1 MEHEIMTVATMD
13 SIVHQVIVKGYDI
26 TEYVLAGSTRKS
38 LREPVGTWSLQLR
51 PTILNNRLIN
61 IKDIDINS
69 FIEIRLG
76 RNSQLINNMYGNVS
90 PPIIMR
96 GMVDSIDIS
105 ENVNQG
111 IDGSPQRVVTII
123 GRDLGKAIVSKSVFV
138 PQDTYAQESINRQY
152 QYDLLSQRLSVKK
165 TPTDTV
171 FQDFKTWVTQV
182 LGEVFRDPLM
192 AFDTANNLQFTID
205 VNMPQLLG
213 ADRIIMQTG
222 FTLQQSQGSLFRY
235 IEHYCPPPFIEMF
248 IEDQEDKSLFKIRWA
263 PFRNAKGLFP
273 FQATDDM
280 RYGQKNYWFDPMR
293 DPQSIEVSRD
303 MIMSSSLR
311 KTGNDR
317 PTYFW
322 CTQGEFTPAQSPD
335 GGAST
340 GGNSYRKPLENTEY
354 SNGNV
359 IMNPQYDFD
368 GMKQFGL
375 QPLQIRVPF
384 WPKEVMTPSRA
395 GKYIP
400 GLRSPEPSPYVPG
413 ETRTRDQA
421 IQWAMNLVGRGSVY
435 SGYCERF
442 CENAYGKQSLY
453 PSAWANAITDKN
465 TNNSN
470 VNSINIGDLV
480 FFRPST
486 DNGNYGHIGIY
497 VGGGNM
503 VSAETGDVKVSSL
516 LTGYWA
522 GRGKDG
528 VLLFYGS
535 GTPEKCFGISP
546 PPTTFPSLAQVTFE
560 GYIGSKPGTA
570 SATAYKQ
577 ELIVT
582 KILTGGPIRVNTTII
597 SQNLDAADSN
607 YFSGLLGNTET
618 KLKEKGKTADADGL
632 GGWILSKTIDTSTGI
647 GSKTSPL
654 TFTGQYYPS
663 GAETRTAAIKD
674 KEKADAIATSVANTS
689 VFKAQIYG
697 NIIHILEVTTG
708 TITFGQKISLYAD
721 GSGGAIDAE
730 LSSSLRDTLITG
742 WAETEEC
749 KFKATISGTKMIVS
763 AISQGSVRVG
773 QTIEGANVTDN
784 TTVVSIV
791 DPSSLIFPKEY
802 TLNLASTVTQET
814 AMTGRSRIGS
824 IGRYTLNKNAN
835 NLNQTMTY
843 RGEPVAVPASELVKE
858 SKDPYSTGNDGAD
871 KLLDDM
877 TQWLYDVFRET
888 DKKWVGT
895 FEMLG
900 NPFVKIGMEMVIQ
913 AGNNNVRQS
922 ESTPYEDYSKDTSER
937 YYIEGVEHAWSI
949 FPEPMYH
956 TRVSVTR
963 GVNIPEQTAAQTGIP
978 YKSGFS
984 AAGVMKGNIIDP
996 DTGQP
1001 VGTNYE
1007 LSPKSTVLVPPPTAT
1022 TVVKKEPAD

>member
-1 MEHEIMTVATMD
+1 MTFATLD
-13 SIVHQVIVKGYDI
+13 SIVHQVTIKGYDI

-51 PTILNNRLIN
+51 PTILDNRLIN
-61 IKDIDINS
+61 IKDIEINS
-69 FIEIRLG
+69 FVEIRLG
-76 RNSQLINNMYGNVS
+76 RNSQLIKNIYGKVS

-111 IDGSPQRVVTII
+111 TDGSPQRVVTII
-123 GRDLGKAIVSKSVFV
+123 GRDLGKAIVTKSVFV

-171 FQDFKTWVTQV
+171 FQDFKTWVTEV

-192 AFDTANNLQFTID
+192 AFDTANNLKFTID

-248 IEDQEDKSLFKIRWA
+248 IEDQEEKSLFKIRWA
-263 PFRNAKGLFP
+263 PFRNSKGLFP
-273 FQATDDM
+273 YQATDDL
-280 RYGQKNYWFDPMR
+280 RYGQKNYWFDPTR
-293 DPQSIEVSRD
+293 DPKSIQISRD

-354 SNGNV
+354 SNGNM
-359 IMNPQYDFD
+359 IMNPQYDFE

-421 IQWAMNLVGRGSVY
+421 IQWAMNLVGRGSSY

-465 TNNSN
+465 TNNTD
-470 VNSINIGDLV
+470 VNKINIGDLV
-480 FFRPST
+480 FFRPSK
-486 DNGNYGHIGIY
+486 DNKNFGHIGIY
-497 VGGGNM
+497 IGGGNM
-503 VSAETGDVKVSSL
+503 VSAETGNVKVSSL
-516 LTGYWA
+516 LSGYWA
-522 GRGKDG
+522 GTGSDG

-535 GTPEKCFGISP
+535 GTPEKCYGISP
-546 PPTTFPSLAQVTFE
+546 PPTTFPSLAEITFE
-560 GYIGSKPGTA
+560 GYIGAKPGTGA
-570 SATAYKQ
+570 ATAYKQ

-582 KILTGGPIRVNTTII
+582 KIIAGGPLRVHTTIV

-607 YFSGLLGNTET
+607 YFSGLLGNSET
-618 KLKEKGKTADADGL
+618 KLNARGKTAPLDADGL
-632 GGWILSKTIDTSTGI
+632 GGWYLNRTVDTPGM

-663 GAETRTAAIKD
+663 GAETRTAAIKA
-674 KEKADAIATSVANTS
+674 KEQRDAIAVSVANTS
-689 VFKAQIYG
+689 AFKAQVYG
-697 NIIHILEVTTG
+697 RIIHVLEVTSG
-708 TITFGQKISLYAD
+708 SVAIGQKISLSAD
-721 GSGGAIDAE
+721 GSGGPIDAE
-730 LSSSLRDTLITG
+730 LSSSLRDTVITG
-742 WAETEEC
+742 WADQEIC
-749 KFKATISGTKMIVS
+749 QFKATISGTKMIVS
-763 AISQGSVRVG
+763 SISQGQIRVG
-773 QTIEGANVTDN
+773 QIIEGPEVTNN
-784 TTVVSIV
+784 TTVVSV
-791 DPSSLIFPKEY
+791 DTLTLPQEV
-802 TLNLASTVTQET
+802 TLNLASTVAQESS
-814 AMTGRSRIGS
+814 MTGQSRYGGA
-824 IGRYTLNKNAN
+824 GRYTLNKDAS
-835 NLNQTMTY
+835 NLNQTMSY
-843 RGEPVAVPASELVKE
+843 RGEPAPVLASELVKE
-858 SKDPYSTGNDGAD
+858 SKDPYSTGNDAAD

-895 FEMLG
+895 FEMIG
-900 NPFVKIGMEMVIQ
+900 NPFLKIGMEMVIE
-913 AGNNNVRQS
+913 AGNTNIRQN
-922 ESTPYEDYSKDTSER
+922 ETTPYEDYSRDLSER

-956 TRVSVTR
+956 SRVSVTR

-978 YKSGFS
+978 YSSGFS
-984 AAGVMKGNIIDP
+984 ATGVLEANILDP
-996 DTGQP
+996 DTGLP
-1001 VGTNYE
+1001 VGTDYE
-1007 LSPKSTVLVPPPTAT
+1007 LSPKATVLVPPSAKNPTAT
-1022 TVVKKEPAD
+1022 AGTGHAGP